1 MISALRFVLTIG
13 PRTDRV
19 RSLLVMAV
27 AILEPATGIGLA
39 LLLGLFSEM
48 ASRDST
54 SGMAILA
61 VGVAIFVMLTQ
72 GTFIAGYFTRL
83 RLQEEIQ
90 NKVERQFIDVVGT
103 TPTLEV
109 HERPGR
115 AEATAVVRGAR
126 GDNGAAF
133 DRLLWLA
140 GAALA
145 LIAAAVLMAAVVPVL
160 AVLPLFAVPAVLATQ
175 AADAKRGQAG
185 RRVMPRTR
193 LAGHLFTLATT
204 AAPGRETRLFG
215 LASELR
221 DRHREEWDAGGRD
234 IARTDRRARVPVA
247 LAWLFFVLAYATAV
261 TLMVRAG
268 LAGDASLGLIV
279 AAVAV
284 TSQLTGQVQGLLTLT
299 FWTLESLRA
308 VRAFLD
314 VVEDGAVERAATVP
328 ASTGPANTVPAS
340 TVPANTG
347 PATPVPVPS
356 RLDGGIKVEGLSF
369 RYWNRDQPALNDVNL
384 EFPAGA
390 VVALVGENGAGKSTL
405 VKMLSGLYRPGAG
418 RILVDGTDLA
428 QFAPEDWRHRIT
440 AAFQDPV
447 HIEMSLQDTIGLGWL
462 EHRDDPERVLEALRT
477 AGGDKLLAS
486 LPEGLETRLGRKSW
500 DGKGLSGGQW
510 QTVANARAAMRQ
522 APLLRVLDEPTA
534 SLDARAEE
542 WLFQRYTDLSRAD
555 GSVTVL
561 VTHRFTTARAAD
573 LIVVLDGGRVVE
585 VGTHNALSQADG
597 LYAELSRLQARYF
610 V

>member
-1 MISALRFVLTIG
+1 LIGSLRFVLTIG
-13 PRTDRV
+13 PRIDRL
-19 RSLLVMAV
+19 RSLVTVAV
-27 AILEPATGIGLA
+27 AILEQVTGIGLA
-39 LLLGLFSEM
+39 LLLGLFSEV
-48 ASRDST
+48 ASRHST
-54 SGMAILA
+54 SGVVTLA
-61 VGVAIFVMLTQ
+61 LCVAIFVMLTQ

-90 NKVERQFIDVVGT
+90 NEVERQFIDVVAA
-103 TPTLEV
+103 TPTLEI
-109 HERPGR
+109 HERSSR
-115 AEATAVVRGAR
+115 SDKAAVVRGAR
-126 GDNGAAF
+126 GDIGAAF

-145 LIAAAVLMAAVVPVL
+145 LIASAVLMASVVPIL

-175 AADAKRGQAG
+175 AADKKRGQAVQ
-185 RRVMPRTR
+185 RATPRTR

-221 DRHREEWDAGGRD
+221 RRHREEWDSGGQD

-247 LAWLFFVLAYATAV
+247 LAWLFFVLAYATAIAA
-261 TLMVRAG
+261 MVRAG

-284 TSQLTGQVQGLLTLT
+284 TSQITGQVQNLLTLT

-314 VVEDGAVERAATVP
+314 VVEDGAVERAAV
-328 ASTGPANTVPAS
+328 
-340 TVPANTG
+340 G
-347 PATPVPVPS
+347 PATPVTVPA
-356 RLDGGIKVEGLSF
+356 RLDGSIKVEGLSF
-369 RYWNRDQPALNDVNL
+369 RYWNRDQPSLNDINL
-384 EFPAGA
+384 ELPAGA
-390 VVALVGENGAGKSTL
+390 VVALVGENGAGKSTF
-405 VKMLSGLYRPGAG
+405 VKMLSGLYRPSAG

-428 QFAPEDWRHRIT
+428 QFAPEDWRARIT

-447 HIEMSLQDTIGLGWL
+447 HIEMSLKDTIGLGWL
-462 EHRDDPERVLEALRT
+462 EHRDDPERILDALRT
-477 AGGDKLLAS
+477 AGGDRLLAS
-486 LPEGLETRLGRKSW
+486 LPEGLQTRLGRKSW
-500 DGKGLSGGQW
+500 DGKELSGGQW

-522 APLLRVLDEPTA
+522 APLLRVLDEPSA

-542 WLFQRYTDLSRAD
+542 WLFQQYADLSRLE
-555 GSVTVL
+555 GGVTVL

-573 LIVVLDGGRVVE
+573 LIVVLDGGRAVE
-585 VGTHNALSQADG
+585 VGTHDTLSQADG
-597 LYAELSRLQARYF
+597 LYAELFRLQARYF

>member
-1 MISALRFVLTIG
+1 MIGALRFVLAIG
-13 PRTDRV
+13 PRIDRA
-19 RSLLVMAV
+19 RSLLVVAV
-27 AILEPATGIGLA
+27 AILEQATGIGLA
-39 LLLGLFSEM
+39 VLLGLFSEV
-48 ASRDST
+48 ASRHST

-61 VGVAIFVMLTQ
+61 LGVVIFVMLTQ

-90 NKVERQFIDVVGT
+90 NEADRQFVDVVGT
-103 TPTLEV
+103 TPTLEI
-109 HERPGR
+109 HERSSR
-115 AEATAVVRGAR
+115 SDKAAVVRGAR
-126 GDNGAAF
+126 GDIGPAF

-145 LIAAAVLMAAVVPVL
+145 LIASAVLMASVVPVL
-160 AVLPLFAVPAVLATQ
+160 AALPLFAVPTVLATQ
-175 AADAKRGQAG
+175 AADKKRGRAVQRA
-185 RRVMPRTR
+185 MSRTR

-221 DRHREEWDAGGRD
+221 RRHREEWDSGGRD

-261 TLMVRAG
+261 VLMVRAG
-268 LAGDASLGLIV
+268 LAGDASLGLVV
-279 AAVAV
+279 AAIAV
-284 TSQLTGQVQGLLTLT
+284 TSQITGQVQGLLTST
-299 FWTLESLRA
+299 YWALESLRA
-308 VRAFLD
+308 AWAFLD
-314 VVEDGAVERAATVP
+314 VVEDGAVERAAV
-328 ASTGPANTVPAS
+328 V
-340 TVPANTG
+340 
-347 PATPVPVPS
+347 PATPVTVPA
-356 RLDGGIKVEGLSF
+356 RLDGGITVEGLSF
-369 RYWNRDQPALNDVNL
+369 QYWNRDQPSLDDIDLVL
-384 EFPAGA
+384 PAGA
-390 VVALVGENGAGKSTL
+390 VVALVCENGAGKSTF
-405 VKMLSGLYRPGAG
+405 VKMLSGLYRPSAG

-428 QFAPEDWRHRIT
+428 QFAPEDWRARI
-440 AAFQDPV
+440 AVACQDPV
-447 HIEMSLQDTIGLGWL
+447 HIEMSLKDTIGLGAL
-462 EHRDDPERVLEALRT
+462 EYRDDPERIIEALRT

-542 WLFQRYTDLSRAD
+542 WLFQRYADLSRLE
-555 GSVTVL
+555 GGVTIL

-573 LIVVLDGGRVVE
+573 LIVVLDGGRVAE
-585 VGTHNALSQADG
+585 VGTHDTLSEAGG
-597 LYAELSRLQARYF
+597 LYAELFRLQARYF

>member
-1 MISALRFVLTIG
+1 MISALRFIIAIG
-13 PRTDRV
+13 PRTDRF
-19 RSLLVMAV
+19 RSLVAVLV

-39 LLLGLFSEM
+39 VLLGLFSEV
-48 ASRDST
+48 ASRHST
-54 SGMAILA
+54 SGVLELSLCAA
-61 VGVAIFVMLTQ
+61 VFMFLTQ
-72 GTFIAGYFTRL
+72 GSFIAGYFTRL

-90 NKVERQFIDVVGT
+90 NEVERQFVDVVGT

-109 HERPGR
+109 HERSSR
-115 AEATAVVRGAR
+115 SDQAALVRGAR
-126 GDNGAAF
+126 GEIGPAF
-133 DRLLWLA
+133 DRLLWLS

-145 LIAAAVLMAAVVPVL
+145 LIASAVLMASVVPVL
-160 AVLPLFAVPAVLATQ
+160 AVLPLFAVPAVLATK
-175 AADAKRGQAG
+175 AADQKRGLAV
-185 RRVMPRTR
+185 RRATPRTR

-221 DRHREEWDAGGRD
+221 RRHREEWDAGGRD

-247 LAWLFFVLAYATAV
+247 LAWLLFVLAYATAMV
-261 TLMVRAG
+261 LMVRAG
-268 LAGDASLGLIV
+268 LAGDASLGLVV
-279 AAVAV
+279 AAIAV
-284 TSQLTGQVQGLLTLT
+284 TSQITGQVQSLLNLT

-308 VRAFLD
+308 TRAFLD
-314 VVEDGAVERAATVP
+314 VVRDGAAERAAVVP
-328 ASTGPANTVPAS
+328 DTPA
-340 TVPANTG
+340 
-347 PATPVPVPS
+347 PVPT
-356 RLDGGIKVEGLSF
+356 RLDGGIRLEGLSF
-369 RYWNRDQPALNDVNL
+369 QYWNRDQPSLNGIDL
-384 EFPAGA
+384 ELPAGA
-390 VVALVGENGAGKSTL
+390 VVALVGENGAGKSTF
-405 VKMLSGLYRPGAG
+405 VKLLTGLYRPSAG

-428 QFAPEDWRHRIT
+428 RFAPDEWRARIT

-447 HIEMSLQDTIGLGWL
+447 HIEMSLKDTIGLGSL
-462 EHRDDPERVLEALRT
+462 AHRDDPRRILEALRT

-486 LPEGLETRLGRKSW
+486 LPEGLETRLGRDSW

-522 APLLRVLDEPTA
+522 APLLRVLDEPSA

-542 WLFQRYTDLSRAD
+542 WLFQQYADLSRLE
-555 GSVTVL
+555 GGVTVL

-585 VGTHNALSQADG
+585 VGTHDTLSQADG
-597 LYAELSRLQARYF
+597 LYAELYRLQARYF

>member
-1 MISALRFVLTIG
+1 LIGALRFVLAIG

-19 RSLLVMAV
+19 RSLLVVAV

-39 LLLGLFSEM
+39 LLLGLFSEV
-48 ASRDST
+48 ASRHST

-61 VGVAIFVMLTQ
+61 LGTAIFVMLTQ
-72 GTFIAGYFTRL
+72 GTFIAGFFTRL

-90 NKVERQFIDVVGT
+90 NEVERQFIDVVGT
-103 TPTLEV
+103 TPTLAI

-115 AEATAVVRGAR
+115 AEAVAVVRGAR
-126 GDNGAAF
+126 GDIGAAF

-145 LIAAAVLMAAVVPVL
+145 LIASAALMASVVPVL
-160 AVLPLFAVPAVLATQ
+160 AVLPLFAVPAVLATR
-175 AADAKRGQAG
+175 AADKKRGQAV
-185 RRVMPRTR
+185 RRATPRTR

-204 AAPGRETRLFG
+204 AATGRETRLFG
-215 LASELR
+215 LAGELR
-221 DRHREEWDAGGRD
+221 RRHREEWDSAGRD

-247 LAWLFFVLAYATAV
+247 LAWLFFVLAYATAI

-279 AAVAV
+279 AAIAV
-284 TSQLTGQVQGLLTLT
+284 TSQLTGQVQGLLTFT

-314 VVEDGAVERAATVP
+314 VAEDSAVERAATVP
-328 ASTGPANTVPAS
+328 A
-340 TVPANTG
+340 NTG
-347 PATPVPVPS
+347 PTTPVTVPS

-369 RYWNRDQPALNDVNL
+369 RYWNRDQPALNDINL
-384 EFPAGA
+384 ELPAGA

-405 VKMLSGLYRPGAG
+405 VKMLSGLYRPSAG

-428 QFAPEDWRHRIT
+428 QFAPEDWRARIT

-447 HIEMSLQDTIGLGWL
+447 HIEMSLKLAIGLGWL
-462 EHRDDPERVLEALRT
+462 EHRDDPERILGALRT
-477 AGGDKLLAS
+477 AGGDQLLAS

-542 WLFQRYTDLSRAD
+542 WLFQRYADLSRAD
-555 GSVTVL
+555 GGVTVL

-585 VGTHNALSQADG
+585 VGTHDTLSQADR
-597 LYAELSRLQARYF
+597 LYAELFRLQARYF

>member
-1 MISALRFVLTIG
+1 MIGALRFVLTIG

-19 RSLLVMAV
+19 RSLLVVAV
-27 AILEPATGIGLA
+27 AILEQATGIGLA
-39 LLLGLFSEM
+39 LLLGLFSEA
-48 ASRDST
+48 ASRHST
-54 SGMAILA
+54 SGVVRLA
-61 VGVAIFVMLTQ
+61 LCTAIFVTLTQ

-90 NKVERQFIDVVGT
+90 NEVERQFIDVAGT
-103 TPTLEV
+103 TPTLEI
-109 HERPGR
+109 HERSDR
-115 AEATAVVRGAR
+115 SDKAAVVRGAR
-126 GDNGAAF
+126 GDIGAAF
-133 DRLLWLA
+133 DRLLWLG

-145 LIAAAVLMAAVVPVL
+145 LIASAVLMASVVPVL
-160 AVLPLFAVPAVLATQ
+160 AALPLFAVPAVLATQ
-175 AADAKRGQAG
+175 AADKKRGRAVQRAT
-185 RRVMPRTR
+185 PWTR

-221 DRHREEWDAGGRD
+221 RRHREEWDRAGRH
-234 IARTDRRARVPVA
+234 IARADRRARVPVA
-247 LAWLFFVLAYATAV
+247 LAWLLFVLAYATAIAA
-261 TLMVRAG
+261 MVRAG
-268 LAGDASLGLIV
+268 LVGDASLGLIV

-284 TSQLTGQVQGLLTLT
+284 TSQITGQVQSLLTLT

-314 VVEDGAVERAATVP
+314 VVRDGAVERAAV
-328 ASTGPANTVPAS
+328 V
-340 TVPANTG
+340 
-347 PATPVPVPS
+347 PATPAPVPA
-356 RLDGGIKVEGLSF
+356 RLDGGITVEGLSF
-369 RYWNRDQPALNDVNL
+369 RYVNRDQPALSDINL
-384 EFPAGA
+384 ELPAGA
-390 VVALVGENGAGKSTL
+390 VVALVGENGAGKSTF
-405 VKMLSGLYRPGAG
+405 VKMLSGLCRPSAG

-428 QFAPEDWRHRIT
+428 RFAPQDWRARIT

-462 EHRDDPERVLEALRT
+462 EHRDDQERVLRALRM

-486 LPEGLETRLGRKSW
+486 LPEGLKTRLGRKSW

-522 APLLRVLDEPTA
+522 APLLRVLDEPSA

-542 WLFQRYTDLSRAD
+542 WLFQRYATRSRTD
-555 GSVTVL
+555 GGVTVL
-561 VTHRFTTARAAD
+561 VTHRFSTARAAD
-573 LIVVLDGGRVVE
+573 LIVVLDGGRVAE
-585 VGTHNALSQADG
+585 VGTHDTLRRAGG
-597 LYAELSRLQARYF
+597 LYAESFRLQARYF

>member
-1 MISALRFVLTIG
+1 MTSALRFVLTIG
-13 PRTDRV
+13 PRIHRV
-19 RSLLVMAV
+19 RSLLVVAV
-27 AILEPATGIGLA
+27 AILEQATGIGLA
-39 LLLGLFSEM
+39 LLLGLVSEA
-48 ASRDST
+48 ASRHST
-54 SGMAILA
+54 SGVVTLA
-61 VGVAIFVMLTQ
+61 LCVAIFVMLTQ

-90 NKVERQFIDVVGT
+90 HEVERQFIDVAGT

-109 HERPGR
+109 HERSR
-115 AEATAVVRGAR
+115 RSDKAAVVRGAR
-126 GDNGAAF
+126 GDIGPAF

-145 LIAAAVLMAAVVPVL
+145 LIASAVLMASVVPIL
-160 AVLPLFAVPAVLATQ
+160 AVLPLFAVPTVLATQ
-175 AADAKRGQAG
+175 AADRKRGQAVQ
-185 RRVMPRTR
+185 RATPRTR

-221 DRHREEWDAGGRD
+221 RRYREEWDSGGQD

-247 LAWLFFVLAYATAV
+247 LAWLFFVLAYATAIV
-261 TLMVRAG
+261 LMVRAG

-279 AAVAV
+279 AAIAV
-284 TSQLTGQVQGLLTLT
+284 SSQITGQVQSLLTST

-314 VVEDGAVERAATVP
+314 VVEDGAVERAAVVPATPATVP
-328 ASTGPANTVPAS
+328 A
-340 TVPANTG
+340 
-347 PATPVPVPS
+347 
-356 RLDGGIKVEGLSF
+356 RLAGGIKVEGLSF
-369 RYWNRDQPALNDVNL
+369 QYWNRDQPSLNDIDL
-384 EFPAGA
+384 ELPVGA
-390 VVALVGENGAGKSTL
+390 VVALVGENGAGKSTF
-405 VKMLSGLYRPGAG
+405 VKMLSGLYRPSAG

-428 QFAPEDWRHRIT
+428 QFAPEDWRARIT

-447 HIEMSLQDTIGLGWL
+447 HIEMSLKDTIGLGRL
-462 EHRDDPERVLEALRT
+462 EHRDDPERILEALRT

-542 WLFQRYTDLSRAD
+542 WLFQRYAGLSRLE
-555 GSVTVL
+555 GGVTIL
-561 VTHRFTTARAAD
+561 ITHRFTTARAAD

-585 VGTHNALSQADG
+585 VGTHDTLSEADG
-597 LYAELSRLQARYF
+597 LYAELFHLQARYF

>member
-1 MISALRFVLTIG
+1 LISALRFVLTIG
-13 PRTDRV
+13 PRIDRA
-19 RSLLVMAV
+19 RSLVVVAV
-27 AILEPATGIGLA
+27 AILEQATGIGLA
-39 LLLGLFSEM
+39 LLLGLLSEV
-48 ASRDST
+48 ATRHST
-54 SGMAILA
+54 GGVVTLA
-61 VGVAIFVMLTQ
+61 LCTAVFVMLTQ

-90 NKVERQFIDVVGT
+90 NEVERQFIDVVGT
-103 TPTLEV
+103 TPTLEI
-109 HERPGR
+109 HERSSR
-115 AEATAVVRGAR
+115 SDKAAVVRGAR
-126 GDNGAAF
+126 GDIATAF

-140 GAALA
+140 GAGLA
-145 LIAAAVLMAAVVPVL
+145 LIASAVLMASVVPVL
-160 AVLPLFAVPAVLATQ
+160 AVLPLFAVPAVLATR
-175 AADAKRGQAG
+175 AADKKRGQAVQ
-185 RRVMPRTR
+185 RATPRTR

-221 DRHREEWDAGGRD
+221 RRHREEWDSGGQD
-234 IARTDRRARVPVA
+234 IARTDRRARLPVA
-247 LAWLFFVLAYATAV
+247 LAWLFFVLAYATAIV
-261 TLMVRAG
+261 LMVRAG

-284 TSQLTGQVQGLLTLT
+284 TSQITGQVQGVLTLT

-308 VRAFLD
+308 TRAFLD
-314 VVEDGAVERAATVP
+314 VVEDGAVERAATVL
-328 ASTGPANTVPAS
+328 
-340 TVPANTG
+340 ANTG
-347 PATPVPVPS
+347 PATPATVPA
-356 RLDGGIKVEGLSF
+356 RLDGSIKAEGLGF
-369 RYWNRDQPALNDVNL
+369 QYWNRDRPSLNDINL
-384 EFPAGA
+384 ELPAGA
-390 VVALVGENGAGKSTL
+390 VVALVGENGAGKSTF
-405 VKMLSGLYRPGAG
+405 VKMLSGLYRPSAG

-428 QFAPEDWRHRIT
+428 RFTPEDWRARIT

-447 HIEMSLQDTIGLGWL
+447 HIEMSLKDTIGLGWL
-462 EHRDDPERVLEALRT
+462 EHRDDQERIRAALRT

-522 APLLRVLDEPTA
+522 APLLRVLDEPSA
-534 SLDARAEE
+534 SLDARAED
-542 WLFQRYTDLSRAD
+542 WLFQQYADLSRLE
-555 GSVTVL
+555 GGVTVL

-585 VGTHNALSQADG
+585 VGTHDTLSQADG
-597 LYAELSRLQARYF
+597 LYAELFRLQARYF

>member
-1 MISALRFVLTIG
+1 MIRSLRFVLTIG
-13 PRTDRV
+13 PRIDRV
-19 RSLLVMAV
+19 RSLLVVAV
-27 AILEPATGIGLA
+27 ALLEQATGIGLA
-39 LLLGLFSEM
+39 LLIGLFSDV
-48 ASRDST
+48 ASRHSA
-54 SGMAILA
+54 SGLVILA
-61 VGVAIFVMLTQ
+61 LGAAIFVMLTQ

-90 NKVERQFIDVVGT
+90 NEVERQFIDVVGT
-103 TPTLEV
+103 TPTLEI
-109 HERPGR
+109 HERSSR
-115 AEATAVVRGAR
+115 ADKAAVVRGAR
-126 GDNGAAF
+126 GDIAAAF

-145 LIAAAVLMAAVVPVL
+145 LIASAVLMASVVPVL

-175 AADAKRGQAG
+175 AADRKRGQAVQ
-185 RRVMPRTR
+185 RATPRTR

-221 DRHREEWDAGGRD
+221 RRHREEWDSGGQD

-247 LAWLFFVLAYATAV
+247 LAWLFFVLAYATALV
-261 TLMVRAG
+261 LMVRAG

-284 TSQLTGQVQGLLTLT
+284 LSQITGQVQSLLTLT

-308 VRAFLD
+308 ARAFLD
-314 VVEDGAVERAATVP
+314 VLDDGAVERAALV
-328 ASTGPANTVPAS
+328 
-340 TVPANTG
+340 
-347 PATPVPVPS
+347 PATPVMVS
-356 RLDGGIKVEGLSF
+356 ARLDDGITVEGLGF
-369 RYWNRDQPALNDVNL
+369 RYWNRDQPSLTDINL
-384 EFPAGA
+384 ELPAGA
-390 VVALVGENGAGKSTL
+390 VVALVGENGAGKSTF
-405 VKMLSGLYRPGAG
+405 VKMLTGLYRPSAG
-418 RILVDGTDLA
+418 HILVDGTDLA
-428 QFAPEDWRHRIT
+428 RFAPQDWRARIT

-447 HIEMSLQDTIGLGWL
+447 HIEMSLKDTIGLGWL
-462 EHRDDPERVLEALRT
+462 EHRDDPEQILEALRT

-486 LPEGLETRLGRKSW
+486 LPEGLQTRLGRNSW

-510 QTVANARAAMRQ
+510 QTIANARAAMRQ
-522 APLLRVLDEPTA
+522 APLLRVLDEPSA

-542 WLFQRYTDLSRAD
+542 WLFQQYADLSRLE
-555 GSVTVL
+555 GGVTLL

-585 VGTHNALSQADG
+585 VGTHETLSQADG
-597 LYAELSRLQARYF
+597 LYAELYRLQARYF

>member
-1 MISALRFVLTIG
+1 MISALRFVLTTG
-13 PRTDRV
+13 PRIDRV
-19 RSLLVMAV
+19 RSLVVVAV
-27 AILEPATGIGLA
+27 AVLEQATGIGLA
-39 LLLGLFSEM
+39 LLLGLFSEV
-48 ASRDST
+48 ASRHST
-54 SGMAILA
+54 SGVVTLA
-61 VGVAIFVMLTQ
+61 LCAAIFVMLTQ

-90 NKVERQFIDVVGT
+90 NEVERQFIDVVGT
-103 TPTLEV
+103 TPTLEI
-109 HERPGR
+109 HERSSR
-115 AEATAVVRGAR
+115 SDKAAVVRGAR
-126 GDNGAAF
+126 GDIGAAF

-145 LIAAAVLMAAVVPVL
+145 LIASAVLIASVVPIL
-160 AVLPLFAVPAVLATQ
+160 AVLPLFAVPAVLATR
-175 AADAKRGQAG
+175 AADKKRGQAVQ
-185 RRVMPRTR
+185 RVTPRTR

-221 DRHREEWDAGGRD
+221 RRHREEWDSGGRD

-247 LAWLFFVLAYATAV
+247 LAWLFFVLAYATAIAA
-261 TLMVRAG
+261 MVRAG

-284 TSQLTGQVQGLLTLT
+284 TSQITGQVQGLLTFT

-308 VRAFLD
+308 ARAFLD
-314 VVEDGAVERAATVP
+314 VVEDGAVERAAV
-328 ASTGPANTVPAS
+328 V
-340 TVPANTG
+340 
-347 PATPVPVPS
+347 PATPVTVPA
-356 RLDGGIKVEGLSF
+356 RLDGSIKVEGLSF
-369 RYWNRDQPALNDVNL
+369 QYWNRDQPSLNDINL
-384 EFPAGA
+384 ELPAGA
-390 VVALVGENGAGKSTL
+390 VVALVGENGAGKSTF
-405 VKMLSGLYRPGAG
+405 VKMLSGLYRPSAG

-428 QFAPEDWRHRIT
+428 QFAPEDWRARIT

-447 HIEMSLQDTIGLGWL
+447 HIEMSLKDTIGLGWL
-462 EHRDDPERVLEALRT
+462 EHRDDPERILEALRT

-486 LPEGLETRLGRKSW
+486 LPEGLETRLGRTSW

-522 APLLRVLDEPTA
+522 APLLRILDEPSA

-542 WLFQRYTDLSRAD
+542 WLFQQYANLSRTD
-555 GSVTVL
+555 GGVTVL

-585 VGTHNALSQADG
+585 VGTHDTLSQADG
-597 LYAELSRLQARYF
+597 LYAELFRLQARYF

>member
-1 MISALRFVLTIG
+1 VISALRFVLTIG
-13 PRTDRV
+13 PRIDRV
-19 RSLLVMAV
+19 RSLLVVAV
-27 AILEPATGIGLA
+27 AILEQVTGIGLA
-39 LLLGLFSEM
+39 LLLGLFSEV
-48 ASRDST
+48 ASRHST
-54 SGMAILA
+54 SGVLTLA
-61 VGVAIFVMLTQ
+61 VCTAIFVMLTQ
-72 GTFIAGYFTRL
+72 GTLIAGYFTRL

-90 NKVERQFIDVVGT
+90 NEVERQFIDVVGT
-103 TPTLEV
+103 TPTLEI
-109 HERPGR
+109 HERSGR
-115 AEATAVVRGAR
+115 SDKAAVVRGAR
-126 GDNGAAF
+126 GDIGAAF

-145 LIAAAVLMAAVVPVL
+145 LISSAVLMAWVVPIL
-160 AVLPLFAVPAVLATQ
+160 AALPLFAVPAVLATQ
-175 AADAKRGQAG
+175 AADKKRGQAAQ
-185 RRVMPRTR
+185 RATPRTR
-193 LAGHLFTLATT
+193 LAAHLFSLATT

-215 LASELR
+215 LAGELR
-221 DRHREEWDAGGRD
+221 RRHREEWDSGGQD

-247 LAWLFFVLAYATAV
+247 LAWLLFVLAYATAIAA
-261 TLMVRAG
+261 MVRAG

-284 TSQLTGQVQGLLTLT
+284 TSQITGQVQTLLTLT

-314 VVEDGAVERAATVP
+314 VVGDGAVERAAV
-328 ASTGPANTVPAS
+328 
-340 TVPANTG
+340 G
-347 PATPVPVPS
+347 PATPVAVPA
-356 RLDGGIKVEGLSF
+356 RLDRSIKVEGLGF
-369 RYWNRDQPALNDVNL
+369 QYWNRDQPSLNDINL
-384 EFPAGA
+384 ELPAGA
-390 VVALVGENGAGKSTL
+390 VVALVGENGAGKSTF
-405 VKMLSGLYRPGAG
+405 VKMLSGLYRPSAG

-428 QFAPEDWRHRIT
+428 QFAPEDWRAAIT

-462 EHRDDPERVLEALRT
+462 EHRDDPERIGEALRT
-477 AGGDKLLAS
+477 VGGDELLAS

-522 APLLRVLDEPTA
+522 APLLRVLDEPSA

-542 WLFQRYTDLSRAD
+542 WLFQQYADLSRLD
-555 GSVTVL
+555 GGVTVL
-561 VTHRFTTARAAD
+561 VTHRLTTARAAD

-585 VGTHNALSQADG
+585 AGTHDTLSQADG
-597 LYAELSRLQARYF
+597 LYAELFRLQARYF

>member
-1 MISALRFVLTIG
+1 MIRSLRFVLTIG
-13 PRTDRV
+13 PRIDRV
-19 RSLLVMAV
+19 RSLLVVAV
-27 AILEPATGIGLA
+27 ALLEQATGIGLA
-39 LLLGLFSEM
+39 LLIGLFSDV
-48 ASRDST
+48 ASRHSA
-54 SGMAILA
+54 SGLVILA
-61 VGVAIFVMLTQ
+61 LGAAIFVMLTQ

-90 NKVERQFIDVVGT
+90 NEVERQFIDVVGT
-103 TPTLEV
+103 TPTLEI
-109 HERPGR
+109 HERSSR
-115 AEATAVVRGAR
+115 ADKAAVVRGAR
-126 GDNGAAF
+126 GDIAAAF

-145 LIAAAVLMAAVVPVL
+145 LIASAVLMASVVPVL

-175 AADAKRGQAG
+175 AADRKRGQAVQ
-185 RRVMPRTR
+185 RATPRTR

-221 DRHREEWDAGGRD
+221 RRHREEWDSGGQD

-247 LAWLFFVLAYATAV
+247 LAWLFFVLAYATALV
-261 TLMVRAG
+261 LMVRAG

-284 TSQLTGQVQGLLTLT
+284 LSQITGQVQSLLTLT

-308 VRAFLD
+308 ARAFLD
-314 VVEDGAVERAATVP
+314 VLDDGAVERAAV
-328 ASTGPANTVPAS
+328 V
-340 TVPANTG
+340 
-347 PATPVPVPS
+347 PATPVMVPA
-356 RLDGGIKVEGLSF
+356 RLDDGITVEGLGF
-369 RYWNRDQPALNDVNL
+369 RYWNRDQPSLTDINL
-384 EFPAGA
+384 ELPAGA

-405 VKMLSGLYRPGAG
+405 VKMLTGLYRPSAG
-418 RILVDGTDLA
+418 HILVDGTDLA
-428 QFAPEDWRHRIT
+428 RFAPQDWRARIT

-447 HIEMSLQDTIGLGWL
+447 HIEMSLKDTIGLGWL
-462 EHRDDPERVLEALRT
+462 EHRDDPEQILEALRT

-486 LPEGLETRLGRKSW
+486 LPEGLQTRLGRNSW

-510 QTVANARAAMRQ
+510 QTIANARAAMRQ
-522 APLLRVLDEPTA
+522 APLLRVLDEPSA

-542 WLFQRYTDLSRAD
+542 WLFQQYADLSRLE
-555 GSVTVL
+555 GGVTLL

-585 VGTHNALSQADG
+585 VGTHETLSQADG
-597 LYAELSRLQARYF
+597 LYAELYRLQARYF

>member
-1 MISALRFVLTIG
+1 VISALRFVLTIG
-13 PRTDRV
+13 PRIDRV
-19 RSLLVMAV
+19 RSLLVAAV

-39 LLLGLFSEM
+39 LLLGLFSEV
-48 ASRDST
+48 ASRHST
-54 SGMAILA
+54 SGMVTLA
-61 VGVAIFVMLTQ
+61 LCVAIFVMLTQ

-90 NKVERQFIDVVGT
+90 NEVERQFIDVVGT
-103 TPTLEV
+103 TPTLEI
-109 HERPGR
+109 HERSSR
-115 AEATAVVRGAR
+115 SDKAAVVRGAR
-126 GDNGAAF
+126 GDIGAAF

-145 LIAAAVLMAAVVPVL
+145 LIASAVLLASVVPVL

-175 AADAKRGQAG
+175 AADSKRGQAVQ
-185 RRVMPRTR
+185 RATPRTR

-221 DRHREEWDAGGRD
+221 RRHREEWDSGGQD

-247 LAWLFFVLAYATAV
+247 LAWLFFVLAYATAIAAI
-261 TLMVRAG
+261 VRAG
-268 LAGDASLGLIV
+268 LAGEASLGLIV

-284 TSQLTGQVQGLLTLT
+284 TSQITGQVQGLLTLT

-308 VRAFLD
+308 ARAFLD
-314 VVEDGAVERAATVP
+314 VVADGAVERAA
-328 ASTGPANTVPAS
+328 A
-340 TVPANTG
+340 G
-347 PATPVPVPS
+347 PATPVTVPA

-369 RYWNRDQPALNDVNL
+369 RYWNRDQPSLNDISL
-384 EFPAGA
+384 ELPAGA
-390 VVALVGENGAGKSTL
+390 VVALVGENGAGKSTF
-405 VKMLSGLYRPGAG
+405 VKMLSGLYRPSAG

-428 QFAPEDWRHRIT
+428 QFAPEDWRARIT

-447 HIEMSLQDTIGLGWL
+447 HIEMSLKDTIGLGWL
-462 EHRDDPERVLEALRT
+462 ERRDDPERIGGALRT

-486 LPEGLETRLGRKSW
+486 LPEGLATRLGRKSW
-500 DGKGLSGGQW
+500 DGKELSGGQW

-522 APLLRVLDEPTA
+522 APLLRVLDEPSA

-542 WLFQRYTDLSRAD
+542 WLFQQYANLSRAD
-555 GSVTVL
+555 GGVTVL

-585 VGTHNALSQADG
+585 VGTHDTLSQADG
-597 LYAELSRLQARYF
+597 LYAELFRLQARYF

>member
-1 MISALRFVLTIG
+1 VISALRFALTIG
-13 PRTDRV
+13 PRTDRL
-19 RSLLVMAV
+19 RSLLTAAV
-27 AILEPATGIGLA
+27 AILEQVTGIGLA
-39 LLLGLFSEM
+39 LLLGLLSEV
-48 ASRDST
+48 ARSHST
-54 SGMAILA
+54 RGVVTLA
-61 VGVAIFVMLTQ
+61 LCTAIFVMLTQ

-90 NKVERQFIDVVGT
+90 NEVERQFIDVVGT
-103 TPTLEV
+103 TPTLEI
-109 HERPGR
+109 HERSSR
-115 AEATAVVRGAR
+115 SDKAAVVRGAR
-126 GDNGAAF
+126 SDIATAF

-145 LIAAAVLMAAVVPVL
+145 LIASAALMASVVPVL

-175 AADAKRGQAG
+175 AADKKRGQAV
-185 RRVMPRTR
+185 RRATPRTR

-215 LASELR
+215 LAGELR
-221 DRHREEWDAGGRD
+221 RRHRDEWDSGGRD

-247 LAWLFFVLAYATAV
+247 LAWLFFVLAYATAIV
-261 TLMVRAG
+261 LMVRAG

-284 TSQLTGQVQGLLTLT
+284 TSQLTGQVQTLLTLT

-308 VRAFLD
+308 TRAFLD
-314 VVEDGAVERAATVP
+314 VVEDGAAERAATVLANTRP
-328 ASTGPANTVPAS
+328 ATVPA
-340 TVPANTG
+340 
-347 PATPVPVPS
+347 

-369 RYWNRDQPALNDVNL
+369 RYWNRDQPSLNDISL
-384 EFPAGA
+384 ELPAGA
-390 VVALVGENGAGKSTL
+390 VVALVGENGAGKSTF
-405 VKMLSGLYRPGAG
+405 VKMLSGLYRPSAG

-428 QFAPEDWRHRIT
+428 RFAPEDWRARIT

-462 EHRDDPERVLEALRT
+462 AHRDDPERILEALRT
-477 AGGDKLLAS
+477 AGGDRLLAS
-486 LPEGLETRLGRKSW
+486 LPEGLQTRLGRKSW

-522 APLLRVLDEPTA
+522 APLLRVLDEPSA

-542 WLFQRYTDLSRAD
+542 WLFQQYAGLSRAD
-555 GSVTVL
+555 GGVTIL
-561 VTHRFTTARAAD
+561 VTHRLTTARAAD

-585 VGTHNALSQADG
+585 AGTHDTLSQAGG
-597 LYAELSRLQARYF
+597 LYAELFRLQARYF

>member
-13 PRTDRV
+13 PRIDRV
-19 RSLLVMAV
+19 RSLLVAAV
-27 AILEPATGIGLA
+27 AILEQATGIGLA
-39 LLLGLFSEM
+39 LLLGLFSEV
-48 ASRDST
+48 ASRHST
-54 SGMAILA
+54 SGVVTLA
-61 VGVAIFVMLTQ
+61 LCVAIFVMLTQ

-90 NKVERQFIDVVGT
+90 NEVERQFIDVVGT
-103 TPTLEV
+103 TPTLEI
-109 HERPGR
+109 HERSSR
-115 AEATAVVRGAR
+115 SDKAAVVRGAR
-126 GDNGAAF
+126 GDIGAAF

-145 LIAAAVLMAAVVPVL
+145 LIASAVLMASVVPVL

-175 AADAKRGQAG
+175 AADKKRGQAVQ
-185 RRVMPRTR
+185 RATPRTR

-215 LASELR
+215 LAGELR
-221 DRHREEWDAGGRD
+221 RRHREEWDSGGRD

-247 LAWLFFVLAYATAV
+247 LAWLFFVLAYATAIAA
-261 TLMVRAG
+261 MVRAG

-284 TSQLTGQVQGLLTLT
+284 TSQITGQVQSLLTLT

-308 VRAFLD
+308 ARAFLD
-314 VVEDGAVERAATVP
+314 VVEDGAVERAAV
-328 ASTGPANTVPAS
+328 
-340 TVPANTG
+340 G
-347 PATPVPVPS
+347 PATPVTVPA

-369 RYWNRDQPALNDVNL
+369 QYWNRDQPSLNDINL
-384 EFPAGA
+384 ELPAGA
-390 VVALVGENGAGKSTL
+390 VVALVGENGAGKSTF
-405 VKMLSGLYRPGAG
+405 VKMLSGLYRPSAG

-428 QFAPEDWRHRIT
+428 QFAPEDWRARIT

-447 HIEMSLQDTIGLGWL
+447 HIEMSLKDTIGLGWL
-462 EHRDDPERVLEALRT
+462 EHRDDPERIREALRT

-522 APLLRVLDEPTA
+522 APLLRILDEPSA

-542 WLFQRYTDLSRAD
+542 WLFQQYADLSRLE
-555 GSVTVL
+555 GGVTVL

-585 VGTHNALSQADG
+585 VGTHDTLSQADG
-597 LYAELSRLQARYF
+597 LYAELFRLQARYF

>member
-1 MISALRFVLTIG
+1 LISALRFVLTIG

-19 RSLLVMAV
+19 RSLLVVAV

-39 LLLGLFSEM
+39 LLLGLFSEV
-48 ASRDST
+48 ASRHST
-54 SGMAILA
+54 SDMVTLA
-61 VGVAIFVMLTQ
+61 LCGAIFVMLTQ

-90 NKVERQFIDVVGT
+90 NEVERQFIDVVGT

-115 AEATAVVRGAR
+115 AEAAAAVRGAR
-126 GDNGAAF
+126 GDIAAAF

-140 GAALA
+140 GATLA
-145 LIAAAVLMAAVVPVL
+145 LIASAVLMASVVPIV

-175 AADAKRGQAG
+175 AADKKRGQAV

-221 DRHREEWDAGGRD
+221 RRHREEWDSGGRD

-247 LAWLFFVLAYATAV
+247 LAWLFFVLAYATAI

-308 VRAFLD
+308 ARAFLD
-314 VVEDGAVERAATVP
+314 VVEDGTVERAAVE
-328 ASTGPANTVPAS
+328 
-340 TVPANTG
+340 
-347 PATPVPVPS
+347 PATPVTVPS

-384 EFPAGA
+384 ELPAGA

-405 VKMLSGLYRPGAG
+405 VKMLSGLYRPSAG

-428 QFAPEDWRHRIT
+428 QFAPEDWRGRIT

-447 HIEMSLQDTIGLGWL
+447 HIELSLQDTIGLGWL
-462 EHRDDPERVLEALRT
+462 KHRNDPERILEALRT
-477 AGGDKLLAS
+477 AGGDRLLAS
-486 LPEGLETRLGRKSW
+486 LPEGLETRLGRNSW

-534 SLDARAEE
+534 SLDAPAEE
-542 WLFQRYTDLSRAD
+542 WLFQRYAGLSRSD
-555 GSVTVL
+555 GGVTVL

-585 VGTHNALSQADG
+585 VGTHDTLSQADG
-597 LYAELSRLQARYF
+597 LYAELFRLQARYF

>member
-1 MISALRFVLTIG
+1 MIRALRFVLTIG
-13 PRTDRV
+13 PRIDRV
-19 RSLLVMAV
+19 RSLLVVAV
-27 AILEPATGIGLA
+27 ALLEQATGIGLA
-39 LLLGLFSEM
+39 LLIGLFSEV
-48 ASRDST
+48 ASRHSA
-54 SGMAILA
+54 SGLVILA
-61 VGVAIFVMLTQ
+61 LCAAIFVMLTQ

-90 NKVERQFIDVVGT
+90 NELERQFIDVVGT
-103 TPTLEV
+103 TPTLEI
-109 HERPGR
+109 HERSSR
-115 AEATAVVRGAR
+115 ADKAAVVRGAR
-126 GDNGAAF
+126 GDIAAAF

-145 LIAAAVLMAAVVPVL
+145 LIASAVLMAWVVPVL

-175 AADAKRGQAG
+175 AADRKRGQAVQ
-185 RRVMPRTR
+185 RATPRTR

-221 DRHREEWDAGGRD
+221 RRHREEWDSGGQD

-247 LAWLFFVLAYATAV
+247 LAWLFFVLAYATALV
-261 TLMVRAG
+261 LMVRAG

-284 TSQLTGQVQGLLTLT
+284 LSQITGQVQSLLTLT

-308 VRAFLD
+308 ARAFLD
-314 VVEDGAVERAATVP
+314 VLEDGAVERAAVVPVTPVTVP
-328 ASTGPANTVPAS
+328 A
-340 TVPANTG
+340 
-347 PATPVPVPS
+347 
-356 RLDGGIKVEGLSF
+356 RLDDGITVEGLSF
-369 RYWNRDQPALNDVNL
+369 QYWNRDQPSLTDINL
-384 EFPAGA
+384 KLPAGA

-405 VKMLSGLYRPGAG
+405 VKMLTGLYRPSAG

-428 QFAPEDWRHRIT
+428 RFAPQDWRARIT

-447 HIEMSLQDTIGLGWL
+447 HIEMSLKDTIGLGWL
-462 EHRDDPERVLEALRT
+462 EHRDDPERILEALRT
-477 AGGDKLLAS
+477 AGGDRLLAS
-486 LPEGLETRLGRKSW
+486 LPEGLQTRLGRNSW

-510 QTVANARAAMRQ
+510 QTIANARAAMRQ
-522 APLLRVLDEPTA
+522 APLLRVLDEPSA

-542 WLFQRYTDLSRAD
+542 WLFQQYADLSRLE
-555 GSVTVL
+555 GGVTLL

-573 LIVVLDGGRVVE
+573 LIVVLDGGGVVE
-585 VGTHNALSQADG
+585 VGTHDTLSQADG
-597 LYAELSRLQARYF
+597 LYAELYRLQARYF

>member
-13 PRTDRV
+13 PRIDRV
-19 RSLLVMAV
+19 RSLLVVAV
-27 AILEPATGIGLA
+27 AILEQATGIGLA
-39 LLLGLFSEM
+39 LLLGLFSEV
-48 ASRDST
+48 ASRHST
-54 SGMAILA
+54 SGMVTLALCAAI
-61 VGVAIFVMLTQ
+61 VVMLTQ
-72 GTFIAGYFTRL
+72 GTFIAGYFARL

-90 NKVERQFIDVVGT
+90 NEVERQFIDVVGT
-103 TPTLEV
+103 TPTLEI
-109 HERPGR
+109 HERSSR
-115 AEATAVVRGAR
+115 SDKAAVVRGAR
-126 GDNGAAF
+126 GDIGPAF

-145 LIAAAVLMAAVVPVL
+145 LIASAILMASVVPIL

-175 AADAKRGQAG
+175 AADKKRGQAVQ
-185 RRVMPRTR
+185 RATPRTR

-221 DRHREEWDAGGRD
+221 RRHRQEWDSGGRD
-234 IARTDRRARVPVA
+234 IARTDRRARVPIA
-247 LAWLFFVLAYATAV
+247 LAWLFFVLAYATAIAA
-261 TLMVRAG
+261 MVRAG

-284 TSQLTGQVQGLLTLT
+284 TSQITGQVQSLLNLT

-308 VRAFLD
+308 ARAFLD
-314 VVEDGAVERAATVP
+314 VVEDGAAERAAV
-328 ASTGPANTVPAS
+328 V
-340 TVPANTG
+340 
-347 PATPVPVPS
+347 PATPVTVPA
-356 RLDGGIKVEGLSF
+356 RLDGSIKVEGLSF
-369 RYWNRDQPALNDVNL
+369 QYWNRDQPSLNDINL
-384 EFPAGA
+384 ELPAGA
-390 VVALVGENGAGKSTL
+390 VVALVGENGAGKSTF
-405 VKMLSGLYRPGAG
+405 VKMLSGLYRPSAG

-428 QFAPEDWRHRIT
+428 RFAPQDWRARIT

-447 HIEMSLQDTIGLGWL
+447 HIEMSLTDAIGLGWL
-462 EHRDDPERVLEALRT
+462 EHRDDPERILEALRK

-486 LPEGLETRLGRKSW
+486 LAEGLETRLGRKSW

-522 APLLRVLDEPTA
+522 APLLRVLDEPSA

-542 WLFQRYTDLSRAD
+542 WLFQQYADLSRLE
-555 GSVTVL
+555 GGVTVL

-585 VGTHNALSQADG
+585 VGTHDTLSQADG
-597 LYAELSRLQARYF
+597 LYAELFRLQARYF